1 MSVNLSTIRR
11 TKIVATLGPASDR
24 EGVLE
29 AMLEA
34 GVDVVRLNFSHGSAD
49 DHRQR
54 LARVREIAARLGR
67 SVAAL
72 GDLQGPKIRIARF
85 ADGAVNL

>member
-1 MSVNLSTIRR
+1 MTRPHPALLHAPIRR

-34 GVDVVRLNFSHGSAD
+34 GVDVVRLN
-49 DHRQR
+49 
-54 LARVREIAARLGR
+54 
-67 SVAAL
+67 
-72 GDLQGPKIRIARF
+72 
-85 ADGAVNL
+85 

>member
-1 MSVNLSTIRR
+1 MTHRPTPLRR

-29 AMLEA
+29 AMLAA
-34 GVDVVRLNFSHGSAD
+34 GVDVVRLNFSHGTAE

-72 GDLQGPKIRIARF
+72 GDLQGPK
-85 ADGAVNL
+85 

>member
-1 MSVNLSTIRR
+1 MTRPLPVPPHTPIRR

-34 GVDVVRLNFSHGSAD
+34 GV
-49 DHRQR
+49 
-54 LARVREIAARLGR
+54 
-67 SVAAL
+67 
-72 GDLQGPKIRIARF
+72 
-85 ADGAVNL
+85 